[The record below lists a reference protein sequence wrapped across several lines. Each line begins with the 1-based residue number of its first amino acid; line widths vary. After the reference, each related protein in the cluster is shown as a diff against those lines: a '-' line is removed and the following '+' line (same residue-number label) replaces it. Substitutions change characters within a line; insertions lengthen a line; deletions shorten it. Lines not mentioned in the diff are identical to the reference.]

1 MTPLEKEIK
10 NRAINHIGILSYF
23 SFYLKNLFLQKSIT
37 NKKAYVPPACPKLLK
52 LFENTHCFIPVH
64 VMIEFRLVIIEIY
77 DLHHVINLPTQ
88 IRIYIPEDI

>member
-10 NRAINHIGILSYF
+10 NRAISHIGILSYF

-64 VMIEFRLVIIEIY
+64 VMIEFRFVLIKIY
-77 DLHHVINLPTQ
+77 DLHHVINLIIQ
-88 IRIYIPEDI
+88 IRIDIHQHI